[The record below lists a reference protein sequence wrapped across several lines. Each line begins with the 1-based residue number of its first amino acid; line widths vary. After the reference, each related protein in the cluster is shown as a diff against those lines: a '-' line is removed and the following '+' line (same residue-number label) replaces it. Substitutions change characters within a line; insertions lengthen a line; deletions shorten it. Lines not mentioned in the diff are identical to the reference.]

1 MSSHHIFPGFFQFL
15 LQLLNLHNHSQQEFL
30 DSIMQQILLLRI
42 PWMRLPLWD
51 EESEATSSLDFLK
64 VFCIVNRSPCRSRVW
79 DFSFEISSF
88 RSCRPIQTDCQLL
101 VISSIWWPNVGLNLE
116 LVFLFLSD
124 VCLQPNG
131 FLLINRGP
139 CVVAGDGHT
148 YAYLNVI
155 FNAIYDNLTLL

>member
-1 MSSHHIFPGFFQFL
+1 M
-15 LQLLNLHNHSQQEFL
+15 
-30 DSIMQQILLLRI
+30 
-42 PWMRLPLWD
+42 
-51 EESEATSSLDFLK
+51 
-64 VFCIVNRSPCRSRVW
+64 
-79 DFSFEISSF
+79 
-88 RSCRPIQTDCQLL
+88 QTDCQLL

-124 VCLQPNG
+124 VYLQPNG